1 MDAWTRELA
10 YAIGLLATDGN
21 LSKDGRHLTVT
32 SANPDL
38 LDVLRASLALQAPV
52 RQVGP
57 RGRCYRVQWSDR
69 CFYRWIESIGLSPA
83 KSRSIGPLAVPDQ
96 YFADFARGFGGDG
109 SIVVYMDRYHCG
121 KDPRYV
127 YKRLSTVCRLVQRHV
142 VPTHRNPRFDLGES
156 VRCGTA
162 LLGAALRPARI
173 HPIVA
178 LALLRTVRSVLGA
191 QEGTI

>member
-1 MDAWTRELA
+1 MLP
-10 YAIGLLATDGN
+10 G
-21 LSKDGRHLTVT
+21 
-32 SANPDL
+32 
-38 LDVLRASLALQAPV
+38 PV
-52 RQVGP
+52 
-57 RGRCYRVQWSDR
+57 
-69 CFYRWIESIGLSPA
+69 FYRWIESIGLSPA

-156 VRCGTA
+156 VRCGAA

-173 HPIVA
+173 PRLLPWLYYAPSVPC
-178 LALLRTVRSVLGA
+178 LARKRVRSEPFLRLAGA
-191 QEGTI
+191 R